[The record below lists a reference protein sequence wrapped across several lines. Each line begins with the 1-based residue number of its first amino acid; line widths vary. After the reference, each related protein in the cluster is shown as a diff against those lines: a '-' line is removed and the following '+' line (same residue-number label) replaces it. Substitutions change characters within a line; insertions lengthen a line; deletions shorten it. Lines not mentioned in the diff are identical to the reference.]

1 MPKKEESQL
10 EKLKKEF
17 SAIQKKYKLPS
28 FSELNEDF
36 SIEKIENE
44 SDFLVREVRRHIAEK
59 FSNYLRFLEALLNP
73 TGAPMFV
80 FTVVKSLS
88 NDDKKKITEIY
99 KQLVQNEVKLLE
111 LDIEFSEKK
120 EAEYIKNTFKMWQE
134 IKKQLLRIVESI
146 KKNWDSKAEGN
157 SKGYFG

>member
-1 MPKKEESQL
+1 MPKEESKL

-17 SAIQKKYKLPS
+17 SKIQSKYKLPS
-28 FSELNEDF
+28 FNELNEDF
-36 SIEKIENE
+36 SIEKIEDE

-88 NDDKKKITEIY
+88 NDDKKRITEIY

-120 EAEYIKNTFKMWQE
+120 EVEYIKNTFKMWQE
-134 IKKQLLRIVESI
+134 IKKQLLGVVESI
-146 KKNWDSKAEGN
+146 KKNWDSKTEGN